1 MMSENIKL
9 ELKLDKLEGLEL
21 YAKLL
26 NKDINT
32 MIDEALEAYFIEEAE
47 KLKAKEQNATNLSYD
62 EFWDGV
68 DI

>member
-1 MMSENIKL
+1 MENSLKIEIKQDKL
-9 ELKLDKLEGLEL
+9 DSLKL
-21 YAKLL
+21 YAQLL
-26 NKDINT
+26 DKDINM

>member
-1 MMSENIKL
+1 MSENIKI
-9 ELKLDKLEGLEL
+9 ELKLDKLKSLKL

-32 MIDEALEAYFIEEAE
+32 MLDEALEAYFIEEAE
-47 KLKAKEQNATNLSYD
+47 KLKAKEQNATNLSYN

>member
-1 MMSENIKL
+1 MENSIKI
-9 ELKLDKLEGLEL
+9 EIKQDKVESLKL
-21 YAKLL
+21 YAQLL
-26 NKDINT
+26 GKDVNM
-32 MIDEALEAYFIEEAE
+32 MIDEALELYFIEEAE